1 MNQYEM
7 AREKKRELAKIKA
20 GQSEK
25 AGESWN
31 NPQ

>member
-1 MNQYEM
+1 MKRYGDG
-7 AREKKRELAKIKA
+7 RGKKIEELGKIKA

-31 NPQ
+31 